1 MRPAPPGYV
10 PMNAGLA
17 SQATKNLSRLPA
29 GPWEGLGVLAAY
41 AAVALLAGA
50 LRLRLRD
57 A

>member
-1 MRPAPPGYV
+1 
-10 PMNAGLA
+10 MNAGLA